1 MTRVHGYRIG
11 KWYGLLSSQ
20 WVGLLPP
27 SCGATEV
34 GRSWLSAQD
43 LSGPELIEAVTTQIA
58 ARQEPF
64 ALVEFSPDGDTQV
77 HVRGP
82 VQVVLRQG
90 NDRRTVTGGTQ
101 TVSEKISGVSLVE
114 LRAPGAITSGPP
126 LPLGGGVVRVET
138 ISVSLGAQV
147 VSAEIYQEVE
157 AAARAQ
163 QARGT
168 AAVTTA
174 PNPTV
179 ARRPQLANS
188 FAAADLAIIAE
199 SVASESADVAAQWSA
214 PIDEDDHTVLAPTL
228 GLLNAEV
235 EEDDH
240 TILGP
245 TLGLAGAGRGVDVD
259 DHTVLS
265 LTIDQL
271 GGPGD
276 DDDTLIPAT
285 AASTP
290 LAAAHPGA
298 DTDHDGE
305 TILSSDLPAL
315 RAQMSTNTSVDVVG
329 DAPQIRVTGPRT
341 VVLSTGQVIALNR
354 PVLIGRS
361 PSVSRVSASTMPRLV
376 SVPSPKQDISRT
388 HVEIRQD
395 GDVVL
400 VTDLSSTNGTILHVP
415 GLSPRRLYPGMPTLM
430 ENDDVV
436 DLGDGVTI
444 RIEA

>member
-20 WVGLLPP
+20 WVALLPP
-27 SCGATEV
+27 SCEATEV
-34 GRSWLSAQD
+34 GRVWLSTQELRGAELVAAISAQI
-43 LSGPELIEAVTTQIA
+43 S

-64 ALVEFSPDGDTQV
+64 ALVEFSPDGGAQV

-82 VQVVLRQG
+82 VQVLA
-90 NDRRTVTGGTQ
+90 RRGSERSTVAGGTETVTEEF
-101 TVSEKISGVSLVE
+101 SSVSLLE
-114 LRAPGAITSGPP
+114 LRAPGAVTSGAP
-126 LPLGGGVVRVET
+126 LPLGSGVVRAET
-138 ISVSLGAQV
+138 ISVSLGADV
-147 VSAEIYQEVE
+147 VSARIYQEVE
-157 AAARAQ
+157 EAARAQ
-163 QARGT
+163 QSLGGVAP
-168 AAVTTA
+168 ATA
-174 PNPTV
+174 PNPVV
-179 ARRPQLANS
+179 ARRPRLANS
-188 FAAADLAIIAE
+188 FAEADIAAIEA
-199 SVASESADVAAQWSA
+199 SVASEAAASSSQWQA
-214 PIDEDDHTVLAPTL
+214 PVDGEDDHTILAPTL
-228 GLLNAEV
+228 GLVNAETD
-235 EEDDH
+235 EDDH

-245 TLGLAGAGRGVDVD
+245 TLGLVGAGWGAEAD

-265 LTIDQL
+265 PTIDQL
-271 GGPGD
+271 TAED
-276 DDDTLIPAT
+276 DDDTLISST
-285 AASTP
+285 AVGLP
-290 LAAAHPGA
+290 LAAVPAGGDA
-298 DTDHDGE
+298 DHDGE

-315 RAQMSTNTSVDVVG
+315 RAQMGSNTSSDVVG

-415 GLSPRRLYPGMPTLM
+415 GLSPRRLYPGMPTLI
-430 ENDDVV
+430 EDDDVV